1 MTPSRLLSFVLS
13 GGYGGVHS
21 LCLNF
26 TLGRGLWIIA
36 FQQCSGRLC
45 LGRGA
50 GALDDVVGSPAGG
63 PWPGVLFFTY
73 FLFSFVL
80 CERSIQQPPNGEV
93 VQICTSNYE
102 AYGPPN

>member
-26 TLGRGLWIIA
+26 TLGRGLWINA
-36 FQQCSGRLC
+36 FQQCLGRLC

-50 GALDDVVGSPAGG
+50 GALDDAVGSLAGS
-63 PWPGVLFFTY
+63 PWPGVLFCFFHLFPLF
-73 FLFSFVL
+73 FLCLV
-80 CERSIQQPPNGEV
+80 
-93 VQICTSNYE
+93 
-102 AYGPPN
+102 